1 MRQRLWFLGAVAMLA
16 TACAPSVN
24 LEQQRNAVMEQD
36 RAWSDSTKD
45 TEEFLSFFAPDASA
59 YAPGMPIATGAAAI
73 KTMFTGMMA
82 MPGFSIRWTAN
93 KADVAGSGDL
103 AYTAGTYEMTL
114 NDPAGTPVKDV
125 GKYVTTWKKQP
136 DGQWKVVADIFNS
149 DTAPAPPPP
158 QAPAPATQK

>member
-1 MRQRLWFLGAVAMLA
+1 MRQRLCFLGAVAMLA

-24 LEQQRNAVMEQD
+24 VDQQRNAVMDQD

-45 TEEFLSFFAPDASA
+45 PEKFLSFFAPDTSV
-59 YAPGMPIATGAAAI
+59 YPPGMPIATGAAAI
-73 KTMFTGMMA
+73 KTMFTQMVA

-93 KADVAGSGDL
+93 TADVAGSADL

-114 NDPAGTPVKDV
+114 NDPAGRLIKDI

-149 DTAPAPPPP
+149 DTTPAPPPP
-158 QAPAPATQK
+158 PIPPFQT